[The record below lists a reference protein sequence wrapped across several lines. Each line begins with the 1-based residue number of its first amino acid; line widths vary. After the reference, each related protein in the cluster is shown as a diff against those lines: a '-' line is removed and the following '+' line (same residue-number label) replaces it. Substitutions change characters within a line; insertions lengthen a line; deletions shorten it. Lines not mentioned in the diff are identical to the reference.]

1 MESAEAAG
9 ESLSFMDQC
18 KVICLGY
25 ISAAGKEER
34 KSGKAADPDAISS
47 LCNIADQE
55 VSEFG
60 EEADL
65 RSLVSSAALLVQKHE
80 LSIDDKEKLEDC
92 THTLHSFLTQE
103 AFDEC
108 ATELAPSP
116 IDSWEKLSSI
126 LHLVYKTCA
135 THESSKLGIIIDFGV
150 RYMRKSATDFV
161 TKEGGWRVLGGE
173 PHMQK
178 SDDSIIS
185 SSMVVVPRECA
196 MQEGATADLPHVG
209 ATGDAEVQGKE
220 DADFKADSVLASPK
234 NQAPVPLSP
243 LNTPPYSFPSSVTTD
258 DERDSLATPPELVE
272 RPQMTESYLQAMG
285 EQARRISSASGNGF
299 ELIDSENGG
308 SEDNQKPTQS
318 IDDVKA
324 FDPEQEV
331 QGEADDESPV
341 VAREAAQKHEF
352 PEEPAKEDSI
362 LGGYL
367 PHISLGIAAAT
378 AIAGF
383 LVMKKNM

>member
-1 MESAEAAG
+1 MESAGAVG

-25 ISAAGKEER
+25 ISAAGKQE
-34 KSGKAADPDAISS
+34 KAKAADPDVISA

-60 EEADL
+60 EEDEL
-65 RSLVSSAALLVQKHE
+65 RCLVSAATFLLKKHE
-80 LSIDDKEKLEDC
+80 SSTHDKEKLEDC

-108 ATELAPSP
+108 ANELAPP
-116 IDSWEKLSSI
+116 PTDSWEKLSSI

-135 THESSKLGIIIDFGV
+135 THESSKLGTIIDFGV
-150 RYMRKSATDFV
+150 RYMRKSASEFV
-161 TKEGGWRVLGGE
+161 MKEGGWKVLSE
-173 PHMQK
+173 HYVQK
-178 SDDSIIS
+178 SDDSSIS

-196 MQEGATADLPHVG
+196 MQEEAAAAIPQAG
-209 ATGDAEVQGKE
+209 ATGDAEVQGKD
-220 DADFKADSVLASPK
+220 DADPRADSVLTSPK
-234 NQAPVPLSP
+234 NQMPVPLSP

-285 EQARRISSASGNGF
+285 EEARRISSASGNGF

-308 SEDNQKPTQS
+308 SEDNHQPTQS

-324 FDPEQEV
+324 FDAQQQEDQTEDKKKADVAVPVQEQEFAEKAV
-331 QGEADDESPV
+331 
-341 VAREAAQKHEF
+341 
-352 PEEPAKEDSI
+352 KEDSI
-362 LGGYL
+362 FGGYL

-378 AIAGF
+378 AIGF